1 MGRINYL
8 TEMESLFLA
17 LSDKTR
23 LRILNLMRG
32 GEVCVNSFTEI
43 LGESQPK
50 ISRHLAYLKT
60 AGIVFA
66 RREGKWVYYKIDMP
80 KTLFAENILRQT
92 LIWLE
97 NQQDLREDYR
107 KLNKIDS
114 SFNNSE
120 TNFQETP
127 PDIYA
132 SSDIKPSAKEE
143 LEIFLL

>member
-1 MGRINYL
+1 MKRNSCLI
-8 TEMESLFLA
+8 EMENLFLA

-32 GEVCVNSFTEI
+32 GEICVNSFTEI

-50 ISRHLAYLKT
+50 ISRHLAYLKS
-60 AGIVFA
+60 AGIVST
-66 RREGKWVYYKIDMP
+66 RREGKWIYYRIN
-80 KTLFAENILRQT
+80 LLENIFAENVLQET

-97 NQQDLREDYR
+97 NQEDTRADYR

-114 SFNNSE
+114 SFNAAKTDS
-120 TNFQETP
+120 QEII

-132 SSDIKPSAKEE
+132 SSNMKARKKEE
-143 LEIFLL
+143 LAIFLL